1 MLEHQYLT
9 FSFDLWS
16 NISVIKNKLFLIK
29 IIYCQFFLNIY
40 FYTNLVIII
49 IFSQTQFQAKYPAQE
64 DEEEDKGGDNEEKDD
79 KQEDEEGQGG
89 MRGRTK

>member
-1 MLEHQYLT
+1 M
-9 FSFDLWS
+9 
-16 NISVIKNKLFLIK
+16 
-29 IIYCQFFLNIY
+29 
-40 FYTNLVIII
+40 VIII
-49 IFSQTQFQAKYPAQE
+49 IFSPTQFQAKYPAQE